1 MRWGACCLGIRPL
14 YSLLI
19 RNLPLKIWKLFSWDG
34 ELVVLGSDPYTLF
47 WLATFLL
54 RFERCSLQIRN
65 LAFSDQESDL
75 FRSRNWRLQ
84 VRNLSKYQTLPI
96 FRSGTLP
103 LLITEMLIPK
113 QETFLLRSGN
123 FPPYVDQETVLLSDR
138 SYPLEVRNKTSLIS
152 GTCSP
157 MIVRICSFVIFWYQ
171 EPILWRTITFPSN
184 S

>member
-14 YSLLI
+14 YSLLL
-19 RNLPLKIWKLFSWDG
+19 RSLPLKIWKLFSWDG

-123 FPPYVDQETVLLSDR
+123 CPPFRQILSSGGQELNLFDIRNLFTYDR
-138 SYPLEVRNKTSLIS
+138 ENLFLCDLLIS
-152 GTCSP
+152 GTYP
-157 MIVRICSFVIFWYQ
+157 VKNNNFSF
-171 EPILWRTITFPSN
+171 
-184 S
+184 